1 MSTPYILVLYY
12 SRNGSTSEMA
22 RQIAR
27 GIELG
32 GMEARLRTV
41 PPFLPTTK
49 RAPRRSRRTARCT
62 QAWMT

>member
-27 GIELG
+27 GIEMG
-32 GMEARLRTV
+32 GMEAAAHRARHLRRLRSDRAEHSG
-41 PPFLPTTK
+41 K
-49 RAPRRSRRTARCT
+49 RRAVCDPR
-62 QAWMT
+62 